1 MRGYGPIYTVV
12 EAYRGLR
19 SNSLVNLLAMGTIS
33 MAMLIVGFFL
43 ILFLNLRAAVG
54 AMGER
59 LEVSVYLKD
68 GISQQDREYVLTRL
82 KAEPGVKKVAYLSKA
97 DALEILKKE
106 LKGQEPLMEGLG
118 ENPLP
123 ESYEAI
129 IDPAFAESAKMES
142 LAKKVAR
149 FHGVE
154 DVAYGR
160 QGAEVLDRLLKTVTW
175 GGVTLAVLLGVTV
188 VFIISNSVRL
198 ALYSRG
204 QEIELMQ
211 WIGATR
217 WFIMGPFLVEGMLV
231 AVLGTSLA
239 VGVLAGVFHA
249 LPREVVLFLSGPGGL
264 GFLPTPVIAYMVGGG
279 GFLGLVGGLV
289 SVNKFLE

>member
-1 MRGYGPIYTVV
+1 MRGYGPIYYFI
-12 EAYRGLR
+12 EAYHGLR
-19 SNSLVNLLAMGTIS
+19 SNGLVNLLAMGTIS

-43 ILFLNLRAAVG
+43 VVFLNLQAAVG

-59 LEVSVYLKD
+59 LEISVYLKN
-68 GISQQDREYVLTRL
+68 GLTPQEQDYIFTRL
-82 KAEPGVKKVAYLSKA
+82 KAEPGVKKAVFLPKA
-97 DALEILKKE
+97 GAMELLKKE
-106 LKGQEPLMEGLG
+106 LKGQEPLMEGLV

-123 ESYEAI
+123 DSYEITVDVKYA
-129 IDPAFAESAKMES
+129 DAAKMEA
-142 LAKKVAR
+142 LTKKIGKLY
-149 FHGVE
+149 GVE
-154 DVAYGR
+154 DVSYGR
-160 QGAEVLDRLLKTVTW
+160 QGVEVLDRLLKLVTY
-175 GGVTLAVLLGVTV
+175 GGITLAVLLGITV

-217 WFIMGPFLVEGMLV
+217 WFITGPFLVEGMLV

-239 VGVLAGVFHA
+239 VGILGGLFHA
-249 LPREVVLFLSGPGGL
+249 LPREIVLFLSGPGGL
-264 GFLPTPVIAYMVGGG
+264 DFLPTTVIAYMIGGG
-279 GFLGLVGGLV
+279 GALGFAGGLV

>member
-1 MRGYGPIYTVV
+1 MRGYGPIYYFI
-12 EAYRGLR
+12 EAYHGLR
-19 SNSLVNLLAMGTIS
+19 SNGLVNLLAMGTIS

-43 ILFLNLRAAVG
+43 VVFLNLQAAVG

-59 LEVSVYLKD
+59 LEISVYLKN
-68 GISQQDREYVLTRL
+68 GLTPQEQDYIFTRL
-82 KAEPGVKKVAYLSKA
+82 KAEPGVKKAVFLPKA
-97 DALEILKKE
+97 GAMELLKKE
-106 LKGQEPLMEGLG
+106 LKGQEPLMEGLV

-123 ESYEAI
+123 DSYEITVDAKYA
-129 IDPAFAESAKMES
+129 DAAKMEA
-142 LAKKVAR
+142 LTKKIGKLY
-149 FHGVE
+149 GVE
-154 DVAYGR
+154 DVSYGR
-160 QGAEVLDRLLKTVTW
+160 QGVEVLDRLLKLVTY
-175 GGVTLAVLLGVTV
+175 GGITLAVLLGITV

-217 WFIMGPFLVEGMLV
+217 WFITGPFLVEGMLV

-239 VGVLAGVFHA
+239 VGILGGLFHA
-249 LPREVVLFLSGPGGL
+249 LPREIVLFLSGPGGL
-264 GFLPTPVIAYMVGGG
+264 DFLPTTVIAYMIGGG
-279 GFLGLVGGLV
+279 GALGFAGGLV

>member
-1 MRGYGPIYTVV
+1 MRGYGPIYYVI
-12 EAYRGLR
+12 EAYHGLR

-43 ILFLNLRAAVG
+43 VVFLNLQAAVG

-59 LEVSVYLKD
+59 LEMSVYLR
-68 GISQQDREYVLTRL
+68 GGLTQQEQDYVLTRL
-82 KAEPGVKKVAYLSKA
+82 KAEPGVKKAVFLEK
-97 DALEILKKE
+97 DAALALLKKE

-123 ESYEAI
+123 DSYEVTVDAKYA
-129 IDPAFAESAKMES
+129 DAAKMEV
-142 LAKKVAR
+142 LTKNIGKLY
-149 FHGVE
+149 GVE
-154 DVAYGR
+154 DVSYGR
-160 QGAEVLDRLLKTVTW
+160 QGVEVLDRLLKLVTW
-175 GGVTLAVLLGVTV
+175 GGMSLAVLLGVTV

-231 AVLGTSLA
+231 AVIGTSLA
-239 VGVLAGVFHA
+239 VGILAGLFHA
-249 LPREVVLFLSGPGGL
+249 LPREIVLFLSGPGGL
-264 GFLPTPVIAYMVGGG
+264 DFLPTTVIAYMIGGG
-279 GFLGLVGGLV
+279 GALGFAGGLV

>member
-1 MRGYGPIYTVV
+1 MRGYGPVYYVV
-12 EAYRGLR
+12 EAYHGLR
-19 SNSLVNLLAMGTIS
+19 SNSLVNLLAIGTIS

-43 ILFLNLRAAVG
+43 VVFLNLQAAVG

-59 LEVSVYLKD
+59 LEMSVYLR
-68 GISQQDREYVLTRL
+68 GGLTQQEQDYVLTRL
-82 KAEPGVKKVAYLSKA
+82 KAEPGVKKAVFLPKEE
-97 DALEILKKE
+97 ALALLKKT
-106 LKGQEPLMEGLG
+106 LKGQESLMEGLG

-123 ESYEAI
+123 DSYEVTVDAAYA
-129 IDPAFAESAKMES
+129 DAAKMEV
-142 LAKKVAR
+142 LTKRIGKLY
-149 FHGVE
+149 GVE
-154 DVAYGR
+154 DVSYGR
-160 QGAEVLDRLLKTVTW
+160 QGVEVLDRLLKLVTW
-175 GGVTLAVLLGVTV
+175 GGMTLAVLLGVTV

-239 VGVLAGVFHA
+239 VGILAGLFHA
-249 LPREVVLFLSGPGGL
+249 LPREIVLFLSGPGGL
-264 GFLPTPVIAYMVGGG
+264 DFLPTTVIAYMIGGG
-279 GFLGLVGGLV
+279 GALGFAGGLV